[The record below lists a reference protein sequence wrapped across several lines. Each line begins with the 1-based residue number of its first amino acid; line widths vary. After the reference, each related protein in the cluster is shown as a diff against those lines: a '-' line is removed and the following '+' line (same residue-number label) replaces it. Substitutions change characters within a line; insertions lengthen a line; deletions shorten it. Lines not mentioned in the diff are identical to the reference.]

1 MKLSFS
7 TLGCPA
13 WSFEQILAKG
23 REYGFDGVAFRG
35 IGQVLDL
42 SKISEFLP
50 SRRSETRQRLDDA
63 GLFPS
68 MMLTSARLMVEDE
81 AVEENIKLAE
91 SHIDIAA
98 DLGSPFIRVFGG
110 AIPGGLSYVTAVS
123 RAAERLSRMGD
134 YAGPRGVTV
143 LLETHDDFV
152 RTDLLR
158 RVLEASDHS
167 AVGALWDIH
176 HPWRIAGLPV
186 AEAWETLKPWIKS
199 VDLKDSITDPSSR
212 LGYRYVELGKGEVP
226 LPEALRLL
234 KDGGYNGWLTF
245 EWEKR
250 WHPDISEPEQSFPAF
265 VGYMRDAL
273 GKL

>member
-13 WSFEQILAKG
+13 WSFDQVLAKG

-50 SRRSETRQRLDDA
+50 SRRAETRQQLDDA

-68 MMLTSARLMVEDE
+68 MMLTSARLLVEDE

-98 DLGSPFIRVFGG
+98 DFGSPFIRVFGG
-110 AIPGGLSYVTAVS
+110 AIPGGLSHAAAIR

-152 RTDLLR
+152 QPGLLR
-158 RVLEASDHS
+158 RVLEAADHS

-186 AEAWETLKPWIKS
+186 AEAWEALKPWIKS
-199 VDLKDSITDPSSR
+199 VDLKDSVTDFSAR
-212 LGYRYVELGKGEVP
+212 LGYRYVELGQGEVP
-226 LPEALRLL
+226 LHEALKLL
-234 KDGGYNGWLTF
+234 KDGGYDGWLTF

-250 WHPDISEPEQSFPAF
+250 WHPEIAEPEQSFPAF
-265 VGYMRDAL
+265 VAYMRDAL
-273 GKL
+273 GNP

>member
-7 TLGCPA
+7 TLGCPG
-13 WSFEQILAKG
+13 WSFDQVLAKG

-50 SRRSETRQRLDDA
+50 SRRPETRQQLADA

-81 AVEENIKLAE
+81 AIEENIKLAE

-98 DLGSPFIRVFGG
+98 GLGSPFIRVFGG
-110 AIPGGLSYVTAVS
+110 AIQPGLSHAAAIK
-123 RAAERLSRMGD
+123 RAAERLRRMAE
-134 YAGPRGVTV
+134 YAAPRGVTV

-152 RTDLLR
+152 RPDLLR
-158 RVLEASDHS
+158 RVLEAADHS
-167 AVGALWDIH
+167 GAGALWDIH
-176 HPWRIAGLPV
+176 HPWRIAEKPI
-186 AEAWETLKPWIKS
+186 AETWEALRPWIKS
-199 VDLKDSITDPSSR
+199 VDLKDSVTDFSAR
-212 LGYRYVELGKGEVP
+212 HGYRFVPLGQGEVP
-226 LPEALRLL
+226 LGDALKLL
-234 KDGGYNGWLTF
+234 KDDGYDGWLTF

-250 WHPDISEPEQSFPAF
+250 WHPDIAEPEESFPAF
-265 VGYMRDAL
+265 IAYMQTAL
-273 GKL
+273 G